1 MAKKADNP
9 VIVKIKSDGGEIS
22 KDLHLYLFDDKD
34 QFLESTALNKGEA
47 KLKTTAENIRGRSQI
62 IIGPAIPKE
71 LKGRKISPILIRK
84 MGGYQPSIR
93 IDTKNEIIISGLPKF
108 KFPTWEWCLITGN
121 LSKSFTIDGENRVL
135 PVCDARVH
143 ICEIDR
149 IKWWWPK
156 IPRPIITDLG
166 LKLKEIILKPKIK
179 FPPIPD
185 PKIPIDPRIPI
196 NPRLP
201 IKKIINPILNRELD
215 APTVEDALTLAELP
229 DNVKKGLLS
238 NSEKIVQQTIFHNFK
253 LLHPYICLW
262 PWFWPYFYR
271 CTKIATVYSD
281 CNGSFDYNYLNFTN
295 DKDIYIWVEANI
307 DGEWKTVY
315 RPNIPCNTHWNYT
328 CGKDI
333 NIPITDPRVR
343 PCSCDEEVAGE
354 IVWFRTIGENATAL
368 RIQQNLGSMATLQ
381 GTTLKNV
388 GCTDIHDP
396 NQINP
401 FGSTLKFELLF
412 GDGLPTAGITHYR
425 WKKTQIKNA
434 NLDDVPSPETTVV
447 SGRVNKNYFVI
458 TKDDEDHYHF
468 QTKTIT
474 LGAEGTGQNIGYR
487 IPAWNVED
495 DSDFPAAYVGLN
507 VRWTEPYFWS
517 ASQESTDLADGLWR
531 FDLELLRLNE
541 GVFEVVE
548 VPKEVFQISAPNPA
562 NSIDAPEEYLNPMP
576 GNMAN
581 RLNLLVRVDNNRCVA
596 DIQDVELGTELSG
609 TCGFLHYTAGSENVK
624 ISFDASH
631 PNNFASFSFS
641 TIKGN
646 NTESIAPSINESGY
660 VISSVGRYNLVSGI
674 FSDDDIPVSQLVGSC
689 PQAAFSERLY
699 VASLAT
705 DGTYRLRQYDASDN
719 NAFALSNT

>member
-1 MAKKADNP
+1 MAKKVDNP
-9 VIVKIKSDGGEIS
+9 VIVKVKSDGVEIP
-22 KDLHLYLFDDKD
+22 KDLHVYLFDD
-34 QFLESTALNKGEA
+34 QERLLESAELKKGEA
-47 KLKTTAENIRGRSQI
+47 KLKASAENIRGKSQI

-71 LKGRKISPILIRK
+71 FKGRKINPILIRK

-93 IDTKNEIIISGLPKF
+93 IDAKNEIIISGLPKF
-108 KFPTWEWCLITGN
+108 KIPTWAWCLITGN
-121 LSKSFTIDGENRVL
+121 LSKSFSIDGESKIL

-185 PKIPIDPRIPI
+185 PKIIVDPRIPI
-196 NPRLP
+196 
-201 IKKIINPILNRELD
+201 KKSINPITNSALD
-215 APTVEDALTLAELP
+215 VPTIDDALALAELP

-238 NSEKIVQQTIFHNFK
+238 NSEIIVQQTIFDNFK
-253 LLHPYICLW
+253 LLHPYLCLW

-307 DGEWKTVY
+307 DGEWTTVY
-315 RPNIPCNTHWNYT
+315 RPNIPCNTHWDYT

-333 NIPITDPRVR
+333 NIRITDPRVR
-343 PCSCDEEVAGE
+343 PCSCDEEIAGE
-354 IVWFRTIGENATAL
+354 IVWFRSIGEKATAL
-368 RIQQNLGSMATLQ
+368 RIQQNLGSTATVQ

-388 GCTDIHDP
+388 GCTNNHDL

-425 WKKTQIKNA
+425 WKKTQVKNA

-447 SGRVNKNYFVI
+447 SGPVQKHYFVI
-458 TKDDEDHYHF
+458 TKDDDDHYHF

-474 LGAEGTGQNIGYR
+474 LGEEGTAQNIGYR

-495 DSDFPAAYVGLN
+495 DTGFPPAHAGLT
-507 VRWTEPYFWS
+507 VKWTEPYFWS
-517 ASQESTDLADGLWR
+517 ASVDSTDLADGLWR
-531 FDLELLRLNE
+531 FDLELLRLVG

-548 VPKEVFQISAPNPA
+548 VPKEVFQISDHPNSG
-562 NSIDAPEEYLNPMP
+562 NSIDAPNRYLSPVP
-576 GNMAN
+576 GNTAR
-581 RLNLLVRVDNNRCVA
+581 RLNLLVRIDNNKCVA
-596 DIQDVELGTELSG
+596 EIQDVALGAELSG
-609 TCGFLHYTAGSENVK
+609 PCGFLHYTSGSEAVK
-624 ISFDASH
+624 ISFNASQI
-631 PNNFASFSFS
+631 NNFASFSFS

-646 NTESIAPSINESGY
+646 NTESISPSINESGY
-660 VISSVGRYNLVSGI
+660 VISSIGRYTLAGGI
-674 FSDDDIPVSQLVGSC
+674 FSDDDIPVSQLIGSC

-719 NAFALSNT
+719 NAFALSST